1 MWHYG
6 STDDTDSDIQRRII
20 GKRRHK
26 AAGNSAKVG
35 LGKDHLYQEAHAD
48 NGDHTDDRI
57 LPGMKRYLI
66 IWVDRDGRFW
76 IHNALTSGLQEALT
90 LFLLAM
96 EENPQEK
103 IRFQE
108 VFSIT
113 LTR

>member
-1 MWHYG
+1 
-6 STDDTDSDIQRRII
+6 
-20 GKRRHK
+20 
-26 AAGNSAKVG
+26 
-35 LGKDHLYQEAHAD
+35 
-48 NGDHTDDRI
+48 
-57 LPGMKRYLI
+57 MKRYLI